1 MGTALQRRCKAGCG
15 FSSFAS
21 VVVLGYGRDVSE
33 STVAVRLRARL
44 AELKRVTADRHR
56 LPIATP
62 EYLAALEHEMR
73 LISEIRRLVD
83 EDRDEAARARTGT

>member
-1 MGTALQRRCKAGCG
+1 MATVAN
-15 FSSFAS
+15 
-21 VVVLGYGRDVSE
+21 VSE